1 VNDKTLALERQVAGT
16 ECRAS
21 WEDLDEDR
29 QIDPG
34 ETVYWAWN
42 HTSHTNSLVPLFAR
56 GVGSEMFGSIARGND
71 PVRGSFIDNTDVH
84 RVMDSLIRPETL
96 SGPGEESMIVIPEG
110 MFWMGA
116 NPAIDG
122 EANGDESPGGLIH
135 LERFAIDKT
144 EVTVAEFRRFIEA
157 TNGSTAGL
165 DMPTK
170 VGRETPALAPL
181 CNWGKPDRQDHPMNC
196 VDWYRA
202 TAYCEWA
209 GKRLPTE
216 AEWEKAARGNDGRKY
231 PWGNRELLDAG
242 QVANLG
248 GESARRQDP
257 TLPTIEGYDDGFA
270 ATSPVGSFPAG
281 ASPYGVL
288 DIAGNV
294 WEWTSDW
301 YELDYRNAIL
311 THGVIPVPGDRRS
324 VRGASW
330 KNQTHRARASLR
342 SSDPPGDRQVNV
354 GFR

>member
-1 VNDKTLALERQVAGT
+1 
-16 ECRAS
+16 
-21 WEDLDEDR
+21 
-29 QIDPG
+29 
-34 ETVYWAWN
+34 
-42 HTSHTNSLVPLFAR
+42 
-56 GVGSEMFGSIARGND
+56 
-71 PVRGSFIDNTDVH
+71 
-84 RVMDSLIRPETL
+84 
-96 SGPGEESMIVIPEG
+96 MIVIPEG

-116 NPAIDG
+116 NPAVDG
-122 EANGDESPGGLIH
+122 ETNGNESPGGLIH

-144 EVTVAEFRRFIEA
+144 EVTVGEFRRFIEA

-248 GESARRQDP
+248 GESARRRDP

-281 ASPYGVL
+281 ARKVYSTRAQLSIGATQGGGSNCRTTGSLRKQRTAQPHSPPGKSVVL
-288 DIAGNV
+288 QFQHDSA
-294 WEWTSDW
+294 
-301 YELDYRNAIL
+301 ELDDS
-311 THGVIPVPGDRRS
+311 P
-324 VRGASW
+324 
-330 KNQTHRARASLR
+330 RASVQPL
-342 SSDPPGDRQVNV
+342 
-354 GFR
+354 